1 MPIFLTLDA
10 SIHGSII
17 GLCPSNTKADSKV
30 ASLEDNGSCHSLLVN
45 SKFILERISEWT
57 AKAARPWDQLLTV
70 LVKYEGSIGKQ
81 NGIEEP

>member
-1 MPIFLTLDA
+1 MLVFMAQSLAYGNIVHCF
-10 SIHGSII
+10 
-17 GLCPSNTKADSKV
+17 PSNTKADSKV

-45 SKFILERISEWT
+45 SKFILERISNKWT